1 MEIEYIRI
9 KRVNLEIEKGL
20 CNRAGCDMHSFNPAD
35 GLLFFPYLLLLN
47 VTTAEK
53 PDRQTSFT
61 HTTDVYTEPEKRYEW
76 NNKNSLH

>member
-9 KRVNLEIEKGL
+9 KRVNLEIEKAYATGL
-20 CNRAGCDMHSFNPAD
+20 DAICI
-35 GLLFFPYLLLLN
+35 LLIPPTDYYFSVSPLLN

-53 PDRQTSFT
+53 PDRQASIT

-76 NNKNSLH
+76 NNKNNLH

>member
-9 KRVNLEIEKGL
+9 KRVNLEIEKAYATGL
-20 CNRAGCDMHSFNPAD
+20 DAICI
-35 GLLFFPYLLLLN
+35 LLIPPTDYYFSYLLLLN

-76 NNKNSLH
+76 NNKNNLH

>member
-9 KRVNLEIEKGL
+9 KRVNLEIEKAYATGL
-20 CNRAGCDMHSFNPAD
+20 DAICI
-35 GLLFFPYLLLLN
+35 LLIPPTDYYFYLLLLN

>member
-9 KRVNLEIEKGL
+9 KRVNLEIEKAYATGL
-20 CNRAGCDMHSFNPAD
+20 DAICI
-35 GLLFFPYLLLLN
+35 LLIPPTIFPYLLLLN